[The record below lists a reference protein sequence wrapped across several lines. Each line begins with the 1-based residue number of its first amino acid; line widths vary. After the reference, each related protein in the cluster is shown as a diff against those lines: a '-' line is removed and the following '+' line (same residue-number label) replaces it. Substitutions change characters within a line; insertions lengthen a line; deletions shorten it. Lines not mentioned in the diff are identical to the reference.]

1 MAFIANK
8 EKNFRKYLE
17 NHFQLTLPKGVEV
30 FYTKGVRIGNSE
42 IRKSTIH
49 GDLGYAACDF
59 GFNPTNAMVQNF
71 GHLIRKNIVDVD
83 EETAKH
89 FASGGSFS
97 IELSGKSRYVLVRFR
112 KHSLGLGYFDNLKKK
127 VINKLPEKRGRA
139 IVNSI
144 GQW

>member
-8 EKNFRKYLE
+8 EKNFLKYLE
-17 NHFQLTLPKGVEV
+17 NHFEIRLPSEIEV
-30 FYTKGVRIGNSE
+30 FYTKGVRIGNSD
-42 IRKSTIH
+42 IRKSKIH

-59 GFNPTNAMVQNF
+59 GFNPTNALIQNF
-71 GHLIRKNIVDVD
+71 GHLARKNIVDVD

-97 IELSGKSRYVLVRFR
+97 LSLHGKSRYVLVRFR

-127 VINKLPEKRGRA
+127 IINKLPDKRSRE

-144 GQW
+144 GQF